1 MATQDRQ
8 AVLTILSLAL
18 GAFAIGVSEFAA
30 MGLLPYYAADLSVT
44 EPEAGHA
51 VSAYALGV
59 VVGAPVLAVL
69 GSMIPRKL
77 LLILLIS
84 FFGLGNLLSSM
95 ATDLTTLI
103 IGRFASGLPHGAFLG
118 ISMLFAAEFSPEGRK
133 ARGVAQVLMGLTIAN
148 VIGVPLAGAAGQVF
162 GWRLCFVVTAA
173 IAAASA
179 LMITRVAPNVQTGP
193 MPSPLR
199 ELGALAN
206 RAVWSTLMIGAIG
219 FGGVFAVYSYF
230 SAAMLDATTAPAWAI
245 PAALSGFG
253 LGGVLGNL
261 IAGRLADWSR
271 LGGALL
277 LLGGMVL
284 MSLLY
289 TVVIG
294 DWMMMS
300 LSIFLLGT
308 TASLAIPLQMRLMD
322 VAGEAQTL
330 AAALNHAAFNA
341 ANALGP
347 FLAGRA
353 LAAGHGWGA
362 TGQVGA
368 ALAAGGIVMLAL
380 AWFESRSRAR
390 RVMPAV
396 MPAE

>member
-8 AVLTILSLAL
+8 GLLTILSLAL

-30 MGLLPYYAADLSVT
+30 MGLLPYYAAELGVT
-44 EPEAGHA
+44 EPDAGHA
-51 VSAYALGV
+51 VSAYAIGV

-69 GSMIPRKL
+69 GAMIPRKL
-77 LLILLIS
+77 LLILLIC
-84 FFGLGNLLSSM
+84 FFGFGNLVSAM
-95 ATDLTTLI
+95 APDLPLLI
-103 IGRFASGLPHGAFLG
+103 VGRFLAGLPHGAFLG

-133 ARGVAQVLMGLTIAN
+133 ARGVAQVLMGLTLAN
-148 VIGVPLAGAAGQVF
+148 VIGVPLAGAVGQIF
-162 GWRLCFVVTAA
+162 GWRLCFVATTV

-179 LMITRVAPNVQTGP
+179 LMIARMAPNVQSGP

-199 ELGALAN
+199 ELSALAN
-206 RAVWSTLMIGAIG
+206 PAVWSTLLVGAIG

-230 SAAMLDATTAPAWAI
+230 SAAMLDATNAPAWAI

-253 LGGVLGNL
+253 IGGVLGNL

-277 LLGGMVL
+277 LLVGMTA
-284 MSLLY
+284 MCLLY
-289 TVVIG
+289 TAVVG
-294 DWMMMS
+294 DWLMMGLS
-300 LSIFLLGT
+300 LFLLGT

-353 LAAGHGWGA
+353 LAAGHGWGS

-368 ALAAGGIVMLAL
+368 ALAAGGIVMLGL
-380 AWFESRSRAR
+380 AWMEGRSRAR
-390 RVMPAV
+390 RVLPA
-396 MPAE
+396 MAAGA

>member
-95 ATDLTTLI
+95 STDLTTLI

-294 DWMMMS
+294 DWLMMS

>member
-277 LLGGMVL
+277 LLVGMVL

>member
-1 MATQDRQ
+1 MAIQDRQ
-8 AVLTILSLAL
+8 GFLTILSLAL

-30 MGLLPYYAADLSVT
+30 MGLLPYYAADLGVS
-44 EPEAGHA
+44 EPDAGHA

-77 LLILLIS
+77 LLILLIC
-84 FFGLGNLLSSM
+84 FFGLGNLLSAM
-95 ATDLTTLI
+95 APNLTMLI
-103 IGRFASGLPHGAFLG
+103 AGRFLAGLPHGAFLG

-133 ARGVAQVLMGLTIAN
+133 ARGVAQVLMGLTLAN

-162 GWRLCFVVTAA
+162 GWRLCFVVTTG
-173 IAAASA
+173 IAALSA
-179 LMITRVAPNVQTGP
+179 LMIARLAPNVQTGP

-199 ELGALAN
+199 ELSALAN
-206 RAVWSTLMIGAIG
+206 RAVWMTLLVGAIG
-219 FGGVFAVYSYF
+219 FGGVFAVYAYF
-230 SAAMLDATTAPAWAI
+230 SAAMLDATDAPSWAV
-245 PAALSGFG
+245 PVALSAFG
-253 LGGVLGNL
+253 VGGILGNL
-261 IAGRLADWSR
+261 IAGRLSDWSR

-277 LLGGMVL
+277 LLAGMVL

-289 TVVIG
+289 AAVIG
-294 DWMMMS
+294 DWMMMG
-300 LSIFLLGT
+300 LALFLLGT

-353 LAAGHGWGA
+353 LAAGQGWAA

-368 ALAAGGIVMLAL
+368 ALAAGGIVMLGL
-380 AWFESRSRAR
+380 AWMESRSRAR

-396 MPAE
+396 AAGA